1 MGGIADTRRPTAMPS
16 PGLHALRLA
25 PALAV
30 ALLAMPSFGTVLY
43 KSIGPNGV
51 VQFSDAP
58 PDNARIVEQRVLLDA
73 STPRAASTGPTD
85 ALALGAP
92 PLADPT
98 DEEIARANTQVDL
111 AEHALALARGPSNSA
126 REAMQL
132 TGRTRTTTDAQRI
145 AFYERNLYTA
155 RRTLLQ
161 ALSQRWTQ
169 RLTRQVAQQLAQQ

>member
-1 MGGIADTRRPTAMPS
+1 M
-16 PGLHALRLA
+16 A
-25 PALAV
+25 PL
-30 ALLAMPSFGTVLY
+30 
-43 KSIGPNGV
+43 
-51 VQFSDAP
+51 
-58 PDNARIVEQRVLLDA
+58 
-73 STPRAASTGPTD
+73 D

-98 DEEIARANTQVDL
+98 DEEIARANAQVDL
-111 AEHALALARGPSNSA
+111 AEHALALARGTSSSA

-132 TGRTRTTTDAQRI
+132 TGKPRTTTDSQRI

-169 RLTRQVAQQLAQQ
+169 RPAQQVAQQ

>member
-1 MGGIADTRRPTAMPS
+1 MPS
-16 PGLHALRLA
+16 TGLHALRLA
-25 PALAV
+25 AAFAVALAV
-30 ALLAMPSFGTVLY
+30 TPSFGTVLY
-43 KSIGPNGV
+43 KSIGANGV
-51 VQFSDAP
+51 VQFSDVP
-58 PDNARIVEQRVLLDA
+58 PENARIVEQRMLPDA
-73 STPRAASTGPTD
+73 STPRGSALAPLD

-98 DEEIARANTQVDL
+98 DEEIARANAQVDL
-111 AEHALALARGPSNSA
+111 AEHALALARGTSSSA

-132 TGRTRTTTDAQRI
+132 TGKPRTTTDSQRI

-169 RLTRQVAQQLAQQ
+169 RPAQQVAQQ